1 MKGIVQYSFDGISTA
16 SVGSG
21 SSSGSGESDSGSM
34 AVSAN
39 LVFDTDLLVNANIL
53 EEIGKSTTESEA
65 VIDWWYE
72 MAGVDAAFNKND
84 KDDQYYDWVAYI
96 HSVESSKT
104 TGIIPFEVTR
114 QKELYGI
121 TVPLLQ
127 KKFWRMDF

>member
-1 MKGIVQYSFDGISTA
+1 
-16 SVGSG
+16 
-21 SSSGSGESDSGSM
+21 M

-84 KDDQYYDWVAYI
+84 KDDQYYDW
-96 HSVESSKT
+96 
-104 TGIIPFEVTR
+104 
-114 QKELYGI
+114 
-121 TVPLLQ
+121 LLISIQ
-127 KKFWRMDF
+127 

>member
-1 MKGIVQYSFDGISTA
+1 MGIVQYSFDGISTA

-72 MAGVDAAFNKND
+72 MAGVDAAFNKM
-84 KDDQYYDWVAYI
+84 I
-96 HSVESSKT
+96 KT
-104 TGIIPFEVTR
+104 TSIMTG
-114 QKELYGI
+114 
-121 TVPLLQ
+121 LLISIQ
-127 KKFWRMDF
+127 